1 MACIIGEI
9 AKSRCASYFSTV
21 PKPQKYRLCRYLSGK
36 VIAYGFYKDD
46 FSKEREKA
54 YQKGLAGIRDYDD
67 ILHYINWKTP
77 RISMISNKIE
87 SGIYAGNNNWNRDVR
102 QVYGELAF
110 DGAAKQ
116 YTDYAL
122 SFGKS
127 KLIEVAQKLGI
138 IVPSFIFESKQE
150 GMDSNGKLNKEYVIL
165 AEN

>member
-1 MACIIGEI
+1 M
-9 AKSRCASYFSTV
+9 
-21 PKPQKYRLCRYLSGK
+21 
-36 VIAYGFYKDD
+36 
-46 FSKEREKA
+46 
-54 YQKGLAGIRDYDD
+54 AGIRDYDD

-110 DGAAKQ
+110 DGAAEQ
-116 YTDYAL
+116 YTDYAH

-127 KLIEVAQKLGI
+127 KLMEVA
-138 IVPSFIFESKQE
+138 
-150 GMDSNGKLNKEYVIL
+150 NKEYVIL

>member
-1 MACIIGEI
+1 MTILNVGIIDI
-9 AKSRCASYFSTV
+9 RS
-21 PKPQKYRLCRYLSGK
+21 L
-36 VIAYGFYKDD
+36 

-110 DGAAKQ
+110 DGAAEQ
-116 YTDYAL
+116 YTDYAH

-127 KLIEVAQKLGI
+127 KLMEVA
-138 IVPSFIFESKQE
+138 
-150 GMDSNGKLNKEYVIL
+150 NKEYVIL
-165 AEN
+165 EEN